1 MKRLP
6 DGHLPADRRTAA
18 HAPDRPA
25 GKGKGVRCQTVP
37 AASAGTTQ
45 GHSANSLSALL
56 NGCAVLEVHRALVR
70 FSPSASR
77 RAWEYDAA
85 G

>member
-1 MKRLP
+1 MKGLP
-6 DGHLPADRRTAA
+6 DGHLPAERRTAA
-18 HAPDRPA
+18 RAPDPA

-37 AASAGTTQ
+37 AACAGTTQ

-70 FSPSASR
+70 LSPSASR
-77 RAWEYDAA
+77 RTWE
-85 G
+85 